1 MTHAKSVLA
10 TVAAVSLL
18 GLSASLPSQANEAT
32 VLLLEKVS
40 VDQRAELP
48 RTGQSMDQVRQQ
60 FGEPRN
66 QRGPVG
72 EPPISTWE
80 YEDFSV
86 YFEHRHVI
94 NSVRHFR
101 RQDAE

>member
-1 MTHAKSVLA
+1 MKHTTAIFTAIAAACLLNLSV
-10 TVAAVSLL
+10 
-18 GLSASLPSQANEAT
+18 SLPSQANETT

-40 VDQRAELP
+40 VDQRSDLP
-48 RTGQSMDQVRQQ
+48 RTGQSMDQIRQQ
-60 FGEPRN
+60 FGEPLN

-80 YEDFSV
+80 YENFSV

-101 RQDAE
+101 RQDTE

>member
-1 MTHAKSVLA
+1 MRHITSIVTAIA
-10 TVAAVSLL
+10 TASLL
-18 GLSASLPSQANEAT
+18 NFSVSLPSQASETT

-40 VDQRAELP
+40 IDQRSDLP
-48 RTGQSMDQVRQQ
+48 RTGQSMDQIRQQ
-60 FGEPRN
+60 FGEPLN

-80 YEDFSV
+80 YADFSV